1 MSQKCQFRQYA
12 TTRYTTQHFLSFS
25 LPLLV
30 SFVARKYFSLISR
43 GKLSLNVICFFFN
56 FFYTF
61 STSCVYSLSSSLSP
75 SSFLSL
81 CFPSFHVFIV
91 IFFLILFLK
100 FFFSFPSTMFRFALV
115 FRIILIAPSFVSE
128 SDVVA
133 DDSGILHHQRK
144 NHEINSLVSITLPS
158 CLIMSFGEP
167 SVCLFVSD
175 ITWR

>member
-1 MSQKCQFRQYA
+1 MSFVSSSTFSTPSLLLAFIPCLLHFLLPVSSRYA
-12 TTRYTTQHFLSFS
+12 SLLSMSSLSFS
-25 LPLLV
+25 SL
-30 SFVARKYFSLISR
+30 FSS
-43 GKLSLNVICFFFN
+43 
-56 FFYTF
+56 
-61 STSCVYSLSSSLSP
+61 
-75 SSFLSL
+75 
-81 CFPSFHVFIV
+81 
-91 IFFLILFLK
+91 LK